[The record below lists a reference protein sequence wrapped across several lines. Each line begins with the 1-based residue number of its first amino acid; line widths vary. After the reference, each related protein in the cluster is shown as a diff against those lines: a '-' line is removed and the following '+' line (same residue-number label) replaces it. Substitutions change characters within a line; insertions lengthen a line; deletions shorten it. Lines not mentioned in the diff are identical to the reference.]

1 MARWFA
7 GGLLVLAIAGF
18 GAFQYG
24 RSLLGPVSDDAA
36 AILFGIETGTSFT
49 AVAKRL
55 EANGLIR
62 SARAATWLARAQGLD
77 QKLHAGEYEL
87 SARQSTEEILET
99 ITNGRVKT
107 WPVTLPEGSR
117 AVDIAARLE
126 AAGLA
131 RSEEFIAAA
140 SDPVLASELG
150 VPAAGL
156 EGYLYPD
163 TYRLPRGLS
172 ARQIARVM
180 VKQFDRVWDEEVSDL
195 ADSSPLSKNE
205 IVILASIVEKE
216 TAAPA
221 ERPLIASVFLNR
233 LEKGMRLETDPTV
246 IYGIPK
252 FDGNLRRKH
261 LEDGNNPYNTY
272 RIPGLPPGAIA
283 NPGSDALRAVVEPES
298 ADFFYF
304 VSRNDGTHHFSVTY
318 REHVN
323 AVNRYQK
330 RRRR

>member
-7 GGLLVLAIAGF
+7 AALLVAAVAGL
-18 GAFQYG
+18 GGFQYG
-24 RSLLGPVSDDAA
+24 RSLLEPVSGDTAPR
-36 AILFGIETGTSFT
+36 LFGIQTGATFSG
-49 AVAKRL
+49 VAKRL
-55 EANGLIR
+55 EADGLIR
-62 SARAATWLARAQGLD
+62 SAVVATWLARAQGLD

-87 SARQSTEEILET
+87 SPHQGTESILAA
-99 ITNGRVKT
+99 ITDGRVKT

-131 RSEEFIAAA
+131 RSAEFIAVTNDSA
-140 SDPVLASELG
+140 LAEELG
-150 VPAAGL
+150 IPAKGL

-163 TYRLPRGLS
+163 TYRFPRGLS

-180 VKQFDRVWDEEVSDL
+180 VKQFDRVWDEQVSEL
-195 ADSSPLSKNE
+195 AAASPLSKNE

-216 TAAPA
+216 TAAPE

-233 LEKGMRLETDPTV
+233 LERGMRLETDPTV
-246 IYGIPK
+246 IYGIPQ

-261 LEDGNNPYNTY
+261 LEDASNPYNTY
-272 RIPGLPPGAIA
+272 RISGLPPGPIA
-283 NPGSDALRAVVEPES
+283 NPGSEALRAIVEPES
-298 ADFFYF
+298 ADFLYF
-304 VSRNDGTHHFSVTY
+304 VSRNDGTHHFSETY